1 MNSIKDPF
9 FSKKKINFSRS
20 IIVKSG
26 ILFILILTIVLIL
39 SIFLINKKATNTIK
53 IHSQERLTHASNI
66 VEKSFYL
73 MLKEI
78 KNDISL
84 ISKNI
89 SVERTTNSN
98 NIIDYKNITK
108 FWPIVLSEKP
118 NYFQIRLLSVNDNG
132 KELIKFEKHLD
143 SIHKTPKEKL
153 QFKGSKDYY
162 KNALKVKEPFY
173 FSEVSLNEDY
183 GKITKPLKPTLRAIS
198 KLYDQ
203 NGNVTF
209 LIIINVDLSIFYEE
223 ISQINKQE
231 VKTVIIDSL
240 GDYKYNDDIKNCFGK
255 QNKTGVNFK
264 RKYKGKLESVLNPK
278 NKDNTLVDFDHQ
290 KFIYISKKITYSSGI
305 NSLYIVSIASK
316 KKIFAN
322 VGYLNKYSI
331 YTVFIICIVI
341 FVIFCFYA
349 YYFVLRIRKITSA
362 ISSYNDKN
370 FSNTYLKK
378 IIHRKDEIGILAL
391 TYLKMKSNIDSN
403 LETIKSSLKR
413 EKEAVKDKNEFLQNM
428 SHELRT
434 PLNAILGLVNLL
446 NKNKPSEV
454 QKPIINALERS
465 ANNLNG
471 LMHDILDEQRLK
483 EGKISLT
490 FQKTNID
497 ELLQTIVSN
506 YTFKAIKKGL
516 KVNLITDSSLKN
528 KSYLLDSL
536 RFEQIVT
543 NLLVNSIKY
552 TSKGY
557 VSIYGK
563 EKDNQ
568 LIIKIVDTGQGI
580 KPENLEKIKTRFY
593 REKNNHITKEEGFG
607 LGLSIVKKIIDLFNG
622 TLEVNSILG
631 QGSTFS
637 FSIPIE
643 EASLTKEPHPNTN
656 YLYPTIIKNCSILHI
671 EDDLSSQILIKNT
684 LESLGITVKSA
695 STKQEANNFLANQ
708 QFSLILTDLML
719 GSTNIITYVNNE
731 LYKQKTPVLAFSAFQ
746 KTDVKHLKTSLVQKP
761 IKIELLIDSIIT
773 NMCSTIYDVPQL
785 HNIYKQYDNNSQK
798 INNYLHIL
806 IHEFENYYDRILNV
820 IISKDKE
827 EWKAIKHKIIT
838 HVTSLELKNINYLLK
853 VNINEI
859 TLNNSIELKNNIL
872 YILCYLRNELLLNLK
887 D

>member
-1 MNSIKDPF
+1 MNSIKEPF
-9 FSKKKINFSRS
+9 FSKKKIHFSRS

-26 ILFILILTIVLIL
+26 VLFIFILTFVLII
-39 SIFLINKKATNTIK
+39 STFLINKKATNTIK
-53 IHSQERLTHASNI
+53 IHSQERLSHASNI

-73 MLKEI
+73 MLKEV

-89 SVERTTNSN
+89 NIESTINDEYSVN
-98 NIIDYKNITK
+98 YKNINK
-108 FWPIVLSEKP
+108 FFPIVLSEKP
-118 NYFQIRLLSVNDNG
+118 NYFQIRLLSADDNG
-132 KELIKFEKHLD
+132 KEIIKFEKHQD
-143 SIHKTPKEKL
+143 SILKTPEEKL
-153 QFKGSKDYY
+153 QFKGNKDYY
-162 KNALKVKEPFY
+162 KNALKVEEPFY

-183 GKITKPLKPTLRAIS
+183 GKITKPLQPTLRAIS
-198 KLYDQ
+198 KLYDEK
-203 NGNVTF
+203 GNVKF

-223 ISQINKQE
+223 ISQVNKQE
-231 VKTVIIDSL
+231 IKTVIIDSL
-240 GDYKYNDDIKNCFGK
+240 GDYKYNDDIKNCFGN
-255 QNKTGVNFK
+255 QNKTGINFK
-264 RKYKGKLESVLNPK
+264 KKYKVKLESVLNPK
-278 NKDNTLVDFDHQ
+278 NSDYTLKDFDNQ
-290 KFIYISKKITYSSGI
+290 KFISISKKITYSSGI
-305 NSLYIVSIASK
+305 NSLYIVSIASQK
-316 KKIFAN
+316 EIFAN

-331 YTVFIICIVI
+331 YTVIIICIVI

-349 YYFVLRIRKITSA
+349 YYYSIRIRKITSA

-391 TYLKMKSNIDSN
+391 TYLKMKNNIDSN
-403 LETIKSSLKR
+403 LETIKNSLKR

-434 PLNAILGLVNLL
+434 PLNAILGLIHLL

-497 ELLQTIVSN
+497 KLLQTIVSN

-516 KVNLITDSSLKN
+516 KINLKTDSSIKN

-557 VSIYGK
+557 ISIHGK
-563 EKDNQ
+563 EKNKQ
-568 LIIKIVDTGQGI
+568 LTIKVVDTGQGI

-593 REKNNHITKEEGFG
+593 REKDNHETKEEGFG
-607 LGLSIVKKIIDLFNG
+607 LGLSIVKKIIDLFKG

-643 EASLTKEPHPNTN
+643 EVSLIKKPQSNTK
-656 YLYPTIIKNCSILHI
+656 YLYPSIVQNCSILHI
-671 EDDLSSQILIKNT
+671 EDDFSSQILIKNT
-684 LESLGITVKSA
+684 LESLGITVMSA
-695 STKQEANNFLANQ
+695 STKQEANNFLKNYH
-708 QFSLILTDLML
+708 FNLILTDLML

-731 LYKQKTPVLAFSAFQ
+731 LYKQKIPVLAFSAFQ
-746 KTDVKHLKTSLVQKP
+746 KEDVKHLKTPLVQKP

-773 NMCSTIYDVPQL
+773 NMCSTLYDVPQL
-785 HNIYKQYDNNSQK
+785 HNIYKQYDNNSQR
-798 INNYLHIL
+798 INNYLQIL
-806 IHEFENYYDRILNV
+806 ILEFEHYCERILNV
-820 IISKDKE
+820 TISKDKE
-827 EWKAIKHKIIT
+827 E
-838 HVTSLELKNINYLLK
+838 
-853 VNINEI
+853 
-859 TLNNSIELKNNIL
+859 
-872 YILCYLRNELLLNLK
+872 
-887 D
+887 